1 MEFVKIVFFLW
12 GIIIISA
19 DLKVTI
25 YPYIHWIAF
34 FIMIFPIIVCK
45 LLTKKIVLNIPYYCI
60 ACFFL
65 ITIICNGW
73 VSSNPETMIQ
83 YVKLFFIFL
92 TTLFFLGEY
101 RYSLY
106 VWQGFVF
113 AVILNFVL
121 LFLGVYFNFN
131 TAYLLTSDGRWGT
144 LLNYPGSL
152 VKVGLVSLLFFSFTA
167 ILLKGW
173 NKIIAITF
181 IIMSIFIITYD
192 GSRTGL
198 LLCGVLF
205 LILSISLLFE
215 KKYIRY
221 FQIKLFFT
229 LNIISLGT
237 IILIPKILQF
247 STSRLGKLFT
257 NLNAKGFIDG
267 LRASDPTR
275 FEMLIAAVENIK
287 RHPIIG
293 NGVFETTYLVD
304 GKPMVVHN
312 TYLQIW
318 GDFGVLSTISYIALT
333 FFWLFLIPKRTRL
346 VVKQENIKYKALY
359 YNSIFLLIYF
369 NINGLFHPISTEF
382 SEWILF
388 IIPFSIVYN
397 IKKIMDEED
406 RQLL

>member
-1 MEFVKIVFFLW
+1 MQFVKIIFFLW
-12 GIIIISA
+12 GIITISA
-19 DLKVTI
+19 DLKVVI

-34 FIMIFPIIVCK
+34 FIMIFPIIVYK

-73 VSSNPETMIQ
+73 VSSNPETMFQ
-83 YVKLFFIFL
+83 YFKLFFIFL
-92 TTLFFLGEY
+92 TTLFFLSEY

-106 VWQGFVF
+106 VWKGFVF

-121 LFLGVYFNFN
+121 LLLGVYFNFN
-131 TAYLLTSDGRWGT
+131 TAYLLTGEGRWGT

-181 IIMSIFIITYD
+181 IIMSIFIIIYD

-198 LLCGVLF
+198 LLCAVLF

-215 KKYIRY
+215 KKYIGY
-221 FQIKLFFT
+221 FQVKLFFT
-229 LNIISLGT
+229 LNIILLGT
-237 IILIPKILQF
+237 IILIPKILLF
-247 STSRLGKLFT
+247 STSRLGQLFT

-267 LRASDPTR
+267 LRSSDPTR
-275 FEMLIAAVENIK
+275 FEMLIAAMENIEK
-287 RHPIIG
+287 HPIIG
-293 NGVFETTYLVD
+293 NGFFDTTYLVD

-318 GDFGVLSTISYIALT
+318 GDFGILSIISYIALT
-333 FFWLFLIPKRTRL
+333 FFWLFLIPKRTRF

-382 SEWILF
+382 SEWVLF